1 MAQQQFEAALA
12 AGYPY
17 DEAVEQ
23 GQLALDEAE
32 RQYSMSLMESMQVPE
47 IAPEADE
54 YAAQVGQEQYD
65 LAQWMGMPESQATF
79 SFDFF
84 LTFC

>member
-23 GQLALDEAE
+23 GQLALDAAE
-32 RQYSMSLMESMQVPE
+32 RQYSMSLMEGMQVPE

-54 YAAQVGQEQYD
+54 YAAQVGQVSVGISKLQTARSRLYRQ
-65 LAQWMGMPESQATF
+65 LR
-79 SFDFF
+79 
-84 LTFC
+84 